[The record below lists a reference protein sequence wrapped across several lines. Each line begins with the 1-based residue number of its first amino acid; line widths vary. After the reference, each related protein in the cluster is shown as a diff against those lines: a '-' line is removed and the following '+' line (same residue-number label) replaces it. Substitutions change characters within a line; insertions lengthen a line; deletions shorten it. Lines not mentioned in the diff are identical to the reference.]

1 MTQCSRIG
9 RQPKMVE
16 VDEMESIDIDEWED
30 FMMAD
35 AVFNYKNVC
44 SMGANKKIDMPFFRE
59 AA

>member
-1 MTQCSRIG
+1 
-9 RQPKMVE
+9 MVE
-16 VDEMESIDIDEWED
+16 VDEMEAIDIDEWED

-44 SMGANKKIDMPFFRE
+44 SGDKKIDMSFFRE